1 MKKVLYI
8 LFLPFFLFA
17 QEDISNKCSEF
28 IGGKH
33 GVNAFYFQLCY
44 DSTFYF
50 HEWHA
55 SGIELIDEGKWWFN
69 REDETVVLN
78 SLELPYT
85 SYAYYD
91 SKKTKDYLYDSIPFK
106 LKDGTLY
113 LFEED
118 WDTIPLHLKP
128 KYAERM
134 LYYITPLAID
144 TAEVRYQEKI
154 DSIRRLGPFQK
165 SPAYVYLFLTKDKG
179 FLGIKN
185 RRLERKAARAINKR
199 QKLADR
205 QAIKD
210 DKASAKDKAYI
221 AEKEY
226 DILEEEPKK
235 KRRGRSKKK
244 DPRLEY
250 IQQINAE
257 QDRKRNRGGYKN

>member
-1 MKKVLYI
+1 
-8 LFLPFFLFA
+8 
-17 QEDISNKCSEF
+17 
-28 IGGKH
+28 
-33 GVNAFYFQLCY
+33 
-44 DSTFYF
+44 
-50 HEWHA
+50 
-55 SGIELIDEGKWWFN
+55 
-69 REDETVVLN
+69 
-78 SLELPYT
+78 
-85 SYAYYD
+85 
-91 SKKTKDYLYDSIPFK
+91 
-106 LKDGTLY
+106 
-113 LFEED
+113 
-118 WDTIPLHLKP
+118 
-128 KYAERM
+128 
-134 LYYITPLAID
+134 
-144 TAEVRYQEKI
+144 
-154 DSIRRLGPFQK
+154 
-165 SPAYVYLFLTKDKG
+165 LFLTKDKG

-210 DKASAKDKAYI
+210 DKASAKHKAYI